1 MSQGIPVGD
10 VLNEAFQFGLKRW
23 GTVLR
28 LGWLPVVI
36 SLLLAGGY
44 FALILDFEVLAQAN
58 ESQSFPGFSEMFKM
72 PVSAVIGLGV
82 VLYVLVGLVY
92 CGVMASIFRLVAL
105 GEESPGFFHVRL
117 DGPAWRVFWASIISG
132 LISTGIGCVAFFIA
146 LIITGNTVGAY
157 FSDMGAFFSGVVTAA
172 ETGSDDLAAAQAA
185 GLINYW
191 RTFVYAFAIAF
202 IPLLYVGVR
211 LQPFVAGSAAENR
224 LILLGSFNLT
234 AGKFWS
240 VLFAMFLMGVVIV
253 LISTVYELF
262 SSVIEV
268 LMGLGGGSGS
278 LAVIA
283 GLMGLIYFAVTVFYY
298 AVIYGAQLAFSAIIY
313 RRLKTGE

>member
-28 LGWLPVVI
+28 LGWAPVVV

-44 FALILDFEVLAQAN
+44 FALILDFEVLSQAN
-58 ESQSFPGFSEMFKM
+58 ESQSFPGFAEIFKM
-72 PVSAVIGLGV
+72 PMSVVIALGV
-82 VLYVLVGLVY
+82 VFYVLIGLIY

-105 GEESPGFFHVRL
+105 GEESPGFIHVRL

-132 LISTGIGCVAFFIA
+132 LISTAIWCVAFFIA

-157 FSDMGAFFSGVVTAA
+157 FSDMGTFFSGVMAA
-172 ETGSDDLAAAQAA
+172 VESGSDDVAAAQAA
-185 GLINYW
+185 GMVNYW

-224 LILLGSFNLT
+224 LILLGSFKLT
-234 AGKFWS
+234 EGKFWS
-240 VLFAMFLMGVVIV
+240 VLGAMFLMGLVII
-253 LISTVYELF
+253 LISMVYELF
-262 SSVIEV
+262 SSVIEL
-268 LMGLGGGSGS
+268 LMGLGGGSGA
-278 LAVIA
+278 LAIIA
-283 GLMGLIYFAVTVFYY
+283 GVMALIYLAVTVFYY
-298 AVIYGAQLAFSAIIY
+298 AVVYGAQLAFSAILY